1 MAIIRFDP
9 YRTWENIS
17 KKMNDFTSQFE
28 QGFNVEYGSFSPR
41 VDIKEDEQNI
51 IIEAELPGI
60 KKEEVKI
67 TLNDE
72 NVLTIRG
79 EKRREEKIEEKQE
92 DKCYIRV
99 ERNFGSFTRSFMLPE
114 NINKESVQAK
124 YDNGVLYLT
133 LQKKEPEKPKEFNVE
148 IV

>member
-79 EKRREEKIEEKQE
+79 EKRREEK
-92 DKCYIRV
+92 
-99 ERNFGSFTRSFMLPE
+99 N
-114 NINKESVQAK
+114 
-124 YDNGVLYLT
+124 
-133 LQKKEPEKPKEFNVE
+133 
-148 IV
+148 